1 MTVSNLFAIH
11 ILNIIL
17 AFISELSILDLTC
30 LATGLEENSLNQQ
43 LSVKGRKELEAKM
56 GTVFSEKIK
65 GLSVE
70 LQKILLDDMVTAFE
84 NRLIVFKHAQGKL
97 SVKAEEK
104 AEAMRRSKLEMYV
117 DILKVLAQRGP
128 LKLTHVM
135 YKANVNCRC

>member
-17 AFISELSILDLTC
+17 AFISELSILDLTR
-30 LATGLEENSLNQQ
+30 LSTGLEENSLNQQ
-43 LSVKGRKELEAKM
+43 LSFKGRKELEAKM

-84 NRLIVFKHAQGKL
+84 NRLIVFKNAQGKL
-97 SVKAEEK
+97 RVKGK
-104 AEAMRRSKLEMYV
+104 RR
-117 DILKVLAQRGP
+117 LK
-128 LKLTHVM
+128 
-135 YKANVNCRC
+135 